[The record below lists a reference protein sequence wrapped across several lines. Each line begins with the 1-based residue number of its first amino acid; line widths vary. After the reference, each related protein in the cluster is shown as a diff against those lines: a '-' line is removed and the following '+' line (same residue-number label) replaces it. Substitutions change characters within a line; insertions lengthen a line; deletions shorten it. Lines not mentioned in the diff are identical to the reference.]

1 MSNLRLV
8 VLTPPGLI
16 DPSLAIAGSRA
27 GGLGVLDLEYG
38 AQTPAARQAWTKLC
52 HYGGNDI
59 GLRLSSQDLEFLQEI
74 TPFPDNLRVVILT
87 HPEIAPLEKGID
99 QLHPLNIQVFLEC
112 TSLEEAQ
119 LAEKAGADGVIAK
132 GNEAGGRI
140 GNETTF
146 ILLQRCLQNLR
157 IPIIWVQGGIGLH
170 TAAACHAAGAQGVIL
185 DSQILLTRESP
196 LPEAAKARVRSLDG
210 TETVVLG
217 EDLGECYRVCG
228 PLGLPVIKDL
238 QTTEKALVLK
248 APPGR
253 EAVLAWRRA
262 VAQRVG
268 WSSTPEQLLLGGQDL
283 GFASALARQF
293 ETVAGILAGINQ
305 AIADHCRAAVTC
317 KPLAAESSLA
327 QSHGT
332 RYPIVQGPMARVSDT
347 PVFASLVAQGGA
359 LPFVAAAWMRAPQL
373 EALLRET
380 KVLLGDRA
388 WGVGLLGFLP
398 TEVLW
403 EQLNVVLV
411 QRPPFALIAGG
422 QPEQVKLLEG
432 QGINTYLHVPSPEL
446 LRMFFKAG
454 VTRFVFEGRESGGH
468 VGPLGSFVLNDTMI
482 GLLLELLTDSQ
493 AFRDYHVLFAGGIHD
508 ALSASMVAAMAAPL
522 AEKGVRLGVQLGT
535 AYLFTKEAVAS
546 GAIVPAYQQEAIRCD
561 GTTLLVS
568 GPGNAERCINT
579 PFAATF
585 KREKWRQAKSGV
597 PAEEIRHLLERLK
610 LGRLRI
616 ATKGIARNPEHE
628 ADPKAPRFLQ
638 LSEPEQLEQ
647 GMYMVGQLAALR
659 RQAVTI
665 ESLHE
670 DISAGGTG
678 RLEKL
683 GPAPGE
689 IPESREADRPA
700 DVAIIGMACLLPRA
714 ADLKT
719 FWQNILNKVGAI
731 EEVPPERWDWRLYY
745 DQDQRARDKVC
756 SKHGAFLG
764 EIPFDPIKYGMPPNS
779 LQAIEPLQL
788 LALEVASRA
797 LTDAG
802 YGRRPFPRQRT
813 SVVLGI
819 SGSGELAQ
827 LYSFR
832 TLLPTFFGEG
842 SSELVSQFEGMLP
855 EWTEDSFPG
864 ILTNVT
870 AGRIANRLDLGGT
883 NCTVDAACASSLAAV
898 YWAVKELEARTSDLV
913 IVGGADC
920 MQNPFSFM
928 CFSKTQA
935 LSPRGRCQALD
946 ESADGIV
953 IGEGIAMLVLKRLA
967 DAEQDGDR
975 IYAIIKGVGAASDG
989 RDKSLTAPNREGQVR
1004 ALKRAYAKA
1013 QLSPATVG
1021 LIEAHA
1027 TGTTVGDRIEIESLS
1042 RVFKEAGAGELCCA
1056 IGSIK
1061 TMIGH
1066 TKSTA
1071 GLASLMKASLALHHK
1086 VLPPTNAVEKPNPA
1100 LRLAGNHFYVNT
1112 ETRPWLTSPG
1122 DMPRRAGVSAFGFG
1136 GTNFH
1141 VVLEEYTGNYLVYE
1155 GEASFQDWP
1164 AELLFWK
1171 KSSRQELLNAIRQ
1184 LEDSLLG
1191 GVRPA
1196 LGDLAFTL
1204 FQDHERNPEKGE
1216 PWRLAVVTSS
1226 LDDLTA
1232 KLGRAREVLAGP
1244 APLFSEPSGI
1254 YFAENPLAPEG
1265 KLAFIFPG
1273 QGSQYV
1279 NMLVDLAVQFP
1290 EIRTLFARSDRLLKG
1305 KLPRPLSAWVFP
1317 PPSFSEAEK
1326 LAAHQAL
1333 AQTQVAQPAMGT
1345 ADLAMYQ
1352 LLRNLGMWPDMAAG
1366 HSYGEYVAL
1375 CAAGVL
1381 GEADLIALSEARAR
1395 FIAAGTGAAPGTMA
1409 AVNADGELVAANLH
1423 GLEGVWIANIN
1434 APKQTVI
1441 SGTEAGVEAA
1451 INRLASQGVQARR
1464 LPVSCAFHSP
1474 VIAPARGPLEEFL
1487 ATIELGAP
1495 RFKVFS
1501 NTTAGPYP
1509 GDPEAIAPQ
1518 LGRHLVSR
1526 VEFVREIE
1534 AMYEAGARI
1543 FVEVGPGRVMSGLIG
1558 QILGERP
1565 HLRVATNLAGTPGLV
1580 SLQHALAQLLVHGVA
1595 IQRQALFKGR
1605 KLHKIN
1611 LEKPDQ
1617 DTVSPSTWLVSA
1629 AVARPIKESPGAHNK
1644 PPLKPCQAAA
1654 AKVGLARGAAA
1665 PAGEIPP
1672 VLAQEARGPETIPG
1686 PPPSAPGAP
1695 PASCLPGNPGNQ
1707 ANQVML
1713 QYQWLMQ
1720 RFLETQKNVMLSYLG
1735 RTTGVGSR
1743 AAAAAG
1749 EALGQVGHPLPPA
1762 APALQAPAGPAP
1774 AEPLPPGPYQPEVVL
1789 EQEPPGAEAP
1799 ERPATPGTP
1808 APPGFPDRDELTARL
1823 LTIVSERT
1831 GYPREM
1837 LGLNLN
1843 LEADLGIDSI
1853 KRTEILGY
1861 FLQVVFPAEQGGPPE
1876 DLDGFNQSK
1885 TLREVVD
1892 YVAGR
1897 PRPPRGDE
1905 SPERP
1910 PAAAPPE
1917 PLPEAPQG
1925 EPLPRF
1931 TLSVVNAPKPA
1942 GTIPLSQRVLLVT
1955 DDERGIARALTEK
1968 LQQRGFKVALIRF
1981 QAATA
1986 VGPEHGYYLPDC
1998 SGDAVAD
2005 LLEIIRQRQGPCGGL
2020 IHLFP
2025 MKNWTPYED
2034 LNLAGWR
2041 QRLELEVRSLFQF
2054 LKAAGKE
2061 LNVAATE
2068 GGAWVLAAS
2077 GLGGRFASDPAL
2089 RPRDFFPGHG
2099 GVVGL
2104 LKTVA
2109 IEWPQVQVKAV
2120 DLNPEEPPESL
2131 ADCLLAEM
2139 AAADGL
2145 VEVGYDGQERLSLG
2159 LVAAPLALGAAQ
2171 SLQIDAGTVILVT
2184 GGARGITAAVTREL
2198 ARRYRPT
2205 LIVAGRAPLPALSEA
2220 AATADLSRPLEL
2232 KSALIAARQSGGDPV
2247 NLAEVEAAYNTLLKE
2262 REIRANLAAMR
2273 EAGARVAYHQV
2284 DVRDEEQFGSL
2295 IDRLYQDYGRLDG
2308 VIHGAGIIEDKL
2320 LKDKTWE
2327 SFHRV
2332 FGTKT
2337 ASAFI
2342 LSRKLRPET
2351 LKFLVLFSSVAGR
2364 FGNRGQ
2370 CDYTAAN
2377 EVINKLAVYMDSR
2390 WPGRVIAVNWGP
2402 WQLAGMVSAEVQ
2414 RQFAQRGVGLVP
2426 PAAGADSLDLELH
2439 MGRKGEVEVLLG
2451 DGPWRVGSPLPE
2463 PAGEAEQAMPLLQN
2477 LTTVRKNDG
2486 FLEIEKR
2493 LDPHHD
2499 LYLRDH
2505 RLDAKPVLP
2514 AAMAIELMAE
2524 AAQQNYPKWQVAG
2537 LKNVRVCKGI
2547 VLDTSYQ
2554 DIRILVGMP
2563 GPHYQTSATMELEVV
2578 IKGAAT
2584 AEPIFY
2590 RGTVVMSR
2598 KPFLPEP
2605 YRLPPESDF
2614 QDFGLS
2620 AAEAYRRF
2628 TFHGPCFQNIQSIRG
2643 ISEKGIITTM
2653 ISSTPQSCLADS
2665 PSSQW
2670 IIDPV
2675 VLDCGLQL
2683 GLFWQRTYLDITPL
2697 PSNFTEIWIY
2707 QPFYA
2712 AGTLQCF
2719 YEVLREFSHTTVTAN
2734 IYFCDQEGH
2743 LLALIKGFES
2753 TGSKALNRLAGSHLR
2768 EEDLSSHGGVGI
2780 DG

>member
-1 MSNLRLV
+1 M
-8 VLTPPGLI
+8 
-16 DPSLAIAGSRA
+16 
-27 GGLGVLDLEYG
+27 LDLEYG

-52 HYGGNDI
+52 HYGGKDI
-59 GLRLSSQDLEFLQEI
+59 GLKLSSQDLEFLQEI

-87 HPEIAPLEKGID
+87 HPETAPLEKGID
-99 QLHPLNIQVFLEC
+99 QLRPLNIQVFLEC

-119 LAEKAGADGVIAK
+119 LAEKAGADGVVAK

-146 ILLQRCLQNLR
+146 ILLQRCLQNLS

-185 DSQILLTRESP
+185 DSQILLARESP
-196 LPEAAKARVRSLDG
+196 LPEAAKARVRSLNG

-238 QTTEKALVLK
+238 QTTEKALVLE
-248 APPGR
+248 APRAR
-253 EAVLAWRRA
+253 EAVPAWRRA

-268 WSSTPEQLLLGGQDL
+268 WSSTKEQLLLGGQDL
-283 GFASALARQF
+283 GLALNLARRF
-293 ETVAGILAGINQ
+293 ETVAGILTGISQ
-305 AIADHCRAAVTC
+305 AIADHCRAAVTY

-380 KVLLGDRA
+380 KILLGDRA

-398 TEVLW
+398 PEVFR
-403 EQLNVVLV
+403 EQLNVVLA

-432 QGINTYLHVPSPEL
+432 QGINTYLHVPSPGL
-446 LRMFFKAG
+446 LQMFFKAG

-468 VGPLGSFVLNDTMI
+468 VGPLCSFVLYDTMI
-482 GLLLELLTDSQ
+482 SLLLELLTDSK
-493 AFRDYHVLFAGGIHD
+493 ASGDYHVLFAGGIHD

-522 AEKGVRLGVQLGT
+522 AGKGVRLGVQLGT
-535 AYLFTKEAVAS
+535 AYLFTKEVVAS

-597 PAEEIRHLLERLK
+597 PAETIRHLLERLK

-683 GPAPGE
+683 GPEPGE

-714 ADLKT
+714 ADVQT

-779 LQAIEPLQL
+779 LPAIEPLQL

-802 YGRRPFPRQRT
+802 YAKRPFPRQRT

-832 TLLPTFFGEG
+832 TLLPMFFGEG
-842 SSELVSQFEGMLP
+842 SGEIVSHFEGMLP

-913 IVGGADC
+913 IVGSADC

-967 DAEQDGDR
+967 DAERDGDR
-975 IYAIIKGVGAASDG
+975 IYAVIKGVGAASDG
-989 RDKSLTAPNREGQVR
+989 RDKSLTAPNQEGQVR

-1042 RVFKEAGAGELCCA
+1042 QVFKEAGAGELCCV

-1061 TMIGH
+1061 AMVGH

-1071 GLASLMKASLALHHK
+1071 GLASLIKASLALHHK

-1141 VVLEEYTGNYLVYE
+1141 VVLEEYTGNYLDYE

-1164 AELLFWK
+1164 AELLFWE
-1171 KSSRQELLNAIRQ
+1171 KSSRQELLNVIRQ
-1184 LEDSLLG
+1184 LEESLLG
-1191 GVRPA
+1191 GARPA

-1204 FQDHERNPEKGE
+1204 FQDHERNPAKVGR
-1216 PWRLAVVTSS
+1216 WRLALVTSS

-1232 KLGRAREVLAGP
+1232 KLGRARELLGCP
-1244 APLFSEPSGI
+1244 APAFSEPTGI

-1279 NMLVDLAVQFP
+1279 NMLADLAVQFP
-1290 EIRTLFARSDRLLKG
+1290 EIRTLFARSDRLLEG
-1305 KLPRPLSAWVFP
+1305 KLPRLLSASVFP

-1326 LAAHQAL
+1326 LAARQAL

-1345 ADLAMYQ
+1345 ADLAMYH
-1352 LLRNLGMWPDMAAG
+1352 LLRNLGMRPDMAAG

-1381 GEADLIALSEARAR
+1381 GEADLILLSEARAR
-1395 FIAAGTGAAPGTMA
+1395 FIADGTGAAPGTMV

-1423 GLEGVWIANIN
+1423 GLEGVWTANIN
-1434 APKQTVI
+1434 APMQTVI
-1441 SGTEAGVEAA
+1441 SGTEAGVETA
-1451 INRLASQGVQARR
+1451 INRLANQGVKASR

-1474 VIAPARGPLEEFL
+1474 VVAPAREPLEEFL
-1487 ATIELGAP
+1487 ATIKLGTP

-1509 GDPEAIAPQ
+1509 EDPEAIAPQ

-1534 AMYEAGARI
+1534 AMHEAGARI

-1595 IQRQALFKGR
+1595 MQREALFKGR
-1605 KLHKIN
+1605 KLRPIN
-1611 LEKPDQ
+1611 LEKRNQ
-1617 DTVSPSTWLVSA
+1617 DTVSPATWLVSGA
-1629 AVARPIKESPGAHNK
+1629 MARPVKESPGAHNK
-1644 PPLKPCQAAA
+1644 PPLKPCQPAAA
-1654 AKVGLARGAAA
+1654 MAGFAWGAAA
-1665 PAGEIPP
+1665 PAGEIAP
-1672 VLAQEARGPETIPG
+1672 VPAREAQGPKTIPDQR
-1686 PPPSAPGAP
+1686 PSAPG
-1695 PASCLPGNPGNQ
+1695 SLSSSSQPGNPNQ

-1713 QYQWLMQ
+1713 QYQRLMQ
-1720 RFLETQKNVMLSYLG
+1720 RFLETQKNVMLDYLG
-1735 RTTGVGSR
+1735 RTTGAGSR
-1743 AAAAAG
+1743 AAAAAW
-1749 EALGQVGHPLPPA
+1749 EALAQVGHPLPPA
-1762 APALQAPAGPAP
+1762 APALQDPAAPAP
-1774 AEPLPPGPYQPEVVL
+1774 AEPLPPEPYHPEAAL
-1789 EQEPPGAEAP
+1789 EQEPHSAEVP
-1799 ERPATPGTP
+1799 ENLATPGTP
-1808 APPGFPDRDELTARL
+1808 PAPGFPDGDELTARL

-1837 LGLNLN
+1837 LGLDLD

-1853 KRTEILGY
+1853 KRTEILGS

-1892 YVAGR
+1892 YVSAR
-1897 PRPPRGDE
+1897 PQPARGDE

-1910 PAAAPPE
+1910 PEATPPE

-1925 EPLPRF
+1925 ESLPRF

-1942 GTIPLSQRVLLVT
+1942 GTIPLSRRVLLVT

-1968 LQQRGFKVALIRF
+1968 LQQRGFQVALIRF
-1981 QAATA
+1981 QAATS
-1986 VGPEHGYYLPDC
+1986 VGPEHDYYLPDC
-1998 SGDAVAD
+1998 SGDTVAG
-2005 LLEIIRQRQGPCGGL
+2005 LLETIRQRQGPCGGL

-2025 MKNWTPYED
+2025 LKNWTPYED

-2041 QRLELEVRSLFQF
+2041 QRLELEVRSLFHF
-2054 LKAAGKE
+2054 LKAAGKDLAE
-2061 LNVAATE
+2061 AATE
-2068 GGAWVLAAS
+2068 GRGWVLAAS

-2089 RPRDFFPGHG
+2089 RPKDFFPGHG
-2099 GVVGL
+2099 GIVGF

-2109 IEWPQVQVKAV
+2109 VEWPQIQVKAV
-2120 DLNPEEPPESL
+2120 DLNPGEPPESL

-2139 AAADGL
+2139 AAADSL
-2145 VEVGYDGQERLSLG
+2145 VEVGYDGQERLGLG

-2184 GGARGITAAVTREL
+2184 GGARGITAEVTREL

-2205 LIVAGRAPLPALSEA
+2205 LIVAGRAPLPPPVEA
-2220 AATADLSRPLEL
+2220 AATAGLSEPLEL
-2232 KSALIAARQSGGDPV
+2232 KSALIAARQSEGEPA
-2247 NLAEVEAAYNTLLKE
+2247 NLAEVEAAYQTLLKE
-2262 REIRANLAAMR
+2262 REIRANLAALR

-2295 IDRLYQDYGRLDG
+2295 IDRLYQDYGSLDG

-2320 LKDKTWE
+2320 LQDKTWE
-2327 SFHRV
+2327 SFQRV

-2342 LSRKLRPET
+2342 LSRKLRPES

-2377 EVINKLAVYMDSR
+2377 EVINKLAVYLDSR
-2390 WPGRVIAVNWGP
+2390 WPGRVIAINWGP

-2414 RQFAQRGVGLVP
+2414 RQFAQRGVGLIP
-2426 PAAGADSLDLELH
+2426 LAAGANSLDLELH
-2439 MGRKGEVEVLLG
+2439 KGRKGEVEVLLG
-2451 DGPWRVGSPLPE
+2451 DGPWRAGSPLPE

-2486 FLEIEKR
+2486 FLEIEKC
-2493 LDPHHD
+2493 LDTHHD

-2505 RLDAKPVLP
+2505 RLDTKPVLP
-2514 AAMAIELMAE
+2514 ATMAIELMAE
-2524 AAQQNYPKWQVAG
+2524 AALVNRPGWQVAMV
-2537 LKNVRVCKGI
+2537 NDVRVLRGV
-2547 VLDTSYQ
+2547 VLEGNQ
-2554 DIRILVGMP
+2554 VHVRVLVKPRGDQ
-2563 GPHYQTSATMELEVV
+2563 GNRRETVGLDVA
-2578 IKGAAT
+2578 IT
-2584 AEPIFY
+2584 AGNQVETVFY
-2590 RGTVVMSR
+2590 RATVLLSPKLPLPSR
-2598 KPFLPEP
+2598 FDLPTAANMQPFIPVE
-2605 YRLPPESDF
+2605 
-2614 QDFGLS
+2614 
-2620 AAEAYRRF
+2620 EAYRRLL
-2628 TFHGPCFQNIQSIRG
+2628 FHGPRFQCIKKFEG
-2643 ISEKGIITTM
+2643 ICQEGMTASMTP
-2653 ISSTPQSCLADS
+2653 SSPRDCLADGAQGRWLLD
-2665 PSSQW
+2665 P
-2670 IIDPV
+2670 II
-2675 VLDCGLQL
+2675 LDGGLQL
-2683 GLFWQRTYLDITPL
+2683 GCLWARTYLDITML
-2697 PSNFTEIWIY
+2697 PSSFKAVRLFR
-2707 QPFYA
+2707 PFYSSP
-2712 AGTLQCF
+2712 QVRCR
-2719 YEVLREFSHTTVTAN
+2719 YQVLKEFGKQSHLAN
-2734 IYFCDQEGH
+2734 IFFADETGH
-2743 LLALIKGFES
+2743 LLAMIEGFEC
-2753 TGSKALNRLAGSHLR
+2753 TGSKALNRLAGSHL
-2768 EEDLSSHGGVGI
+2768 L
-2780 DG
+2780 